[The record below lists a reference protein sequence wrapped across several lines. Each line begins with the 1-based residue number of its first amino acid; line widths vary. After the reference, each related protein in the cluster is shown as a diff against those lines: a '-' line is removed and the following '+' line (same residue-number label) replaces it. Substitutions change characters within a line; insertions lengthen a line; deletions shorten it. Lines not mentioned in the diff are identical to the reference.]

1 MNKAKQDYLNAI
13 NEAWG
18 SKEEQSSNKDEQNTT
33 NITVVPINELARL
46 NKLKLNKKKQI
57 IFLSEYAKTFNI
69 TNAAYK
75 AGVSRRVIYK
85 TMTLDAEFKDKVQD
99 VKDAFLDTMEQSS
112 VYVGSQQDARGFN
125 DRKLQLTTHRPEI
138 YAPRP
143 EIQTNIQVNIESSGE
158 VKSILSKILPND

>member
-1 MNKAKQDYLNAI
+1 MNKAKQDYLKAV

-18 SKEEQSSNKDEQNTT
+18 SKEEQSST

-143 EIQTNIQVNIESSGE
+143 EIQTNIQVNIESTGE